1 MSEEEGANGAA
12 GGAVVGGQNAGFEGR
27 ATHTLSNDG
36 GSERSGT
43 SGKIIIREKRKALAW
58 KVIEEVEYALEKSE
72 NVPKR
77 QLQKW
82 KFTLETS
89 LQQINDLDKAVLA
102 EIMESGDEIAIEIE
116 VESTSDFQTD
126 INMTLEN
133 LKEALKKFS
142 TAEKQEQGSSGRGD
156 RANISAK
163 LPKLNLRRFDGDP
176 MKWMSFWD
184 SFEGNIHN
192 TPELSERDKLD
203 YSTEQLSV
211 WALSDLKYRNNKSF
225 IKFLMLLSG
234 DIHLHPGPSKI
245 CQTCNKLVRKGLPC
259 TQCNFWVHKRCDQI
273 SDTQF
278 ATLSRLDKNE
288 YYYTCLSCKNNVK
301 VNLWQELPFANEGSA
316 DDPLHDLFEEQP
328 SNTENGDETNQLPPE
343 DCIWNPFRKRGL
355 HFLHLNI
362 NPIVVGLFDSTIL
375 VGGGAKKPP
384 YLTLLW

>member
-1 MSEEEGANGAA
+1 M
-12 GGAVVGGQNAGFEGR
+12 
-27 ATHTLSNDG
+27 SNDG

-58 KVIEEVEYALEKSE
+58 KVIEEVEYALKKSE

-102 EIMESGDEIAIEIE
+102 EIMESGDEIAIETE

-126 INMTLEN
+126 INMELED

-142 TAEKQEQGSSGRGD
+142 TAEKQEQGSSGRGA

-192 TPELSERDKLD
+192 KPELSERDKFDYLTGLLD
-203 YSTEQLSV
+203 GDVLKVIDNYRLDNRNYQAAIDLLHERYGDTEKICSMHYQ
-211 WALSDLKYRNNKSF
+211 ALPNIQPVYRDND
-225 IKFLMLLSG
+225 IERIRKFYTEIETNHRALLSLG
-234 DIHLHPGPSKI
+234 KK
-245 CQTCNKLVRKGLPC
+245 QENY
-259 TQCNFWVHKRCDQI
+259 
-273 SDTQF
+273 SD
-278 ATLSRLDKNE
+278 
-288 YYYTCLSCKNNVK
+288 
-301 VNLWQELPFANEGSA
+301 
-316 DDPLHDLFEEQP
+316 
-328 SNTENGDETNQLPPE
+328 
-343 DCIWNPFRKRGL
+343 
-355 HFLHLNI
+355 
-362 NPIVVGLFDSTIL
+362 IL
-375 VGGGAKKPP
+375 VPQIEDKLPSYLRISVLQQKQGAIG
-384 YLTLLW
+384 TWMRC